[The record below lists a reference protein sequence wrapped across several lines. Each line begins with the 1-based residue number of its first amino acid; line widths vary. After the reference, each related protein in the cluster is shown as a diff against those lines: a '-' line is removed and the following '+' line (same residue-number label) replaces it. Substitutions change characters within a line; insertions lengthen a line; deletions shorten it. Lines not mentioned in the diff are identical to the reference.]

1 MSSGQRADGAARLLP
16 FLNWFKLVDRTTL
29 RADLLAALTGALVLV
44 PQGVAFATIAGMP
57 PEYGLY
63 AAMVPAVVAALFG
76 SSWHLVTG
84 PSTTGSLI
92 VFASLSALAVPG
104 SPEYIR
110 LALTLA
116 FLTGVFQVLLG
127 FARMGALVNFVSQTV
142 VVAYVTG
149 AAVWI
154 FSSQLG
160 NFFGIEVAR
169 GLSLLALYRS
179 VLGALADINPYSTA
193 VGAITVIVGLACR
206 RWCPRVPH
214 MIAAMLIGSLCAVA
228 LDLLVGSD
236 TAIATVGAIP
246 QALPPLSMP
255 NFSPQAIEAT
265 ILSTLV
271 ITVLTLT
278 EAVSIARAIALRTDQ
293 IIDNNQTFIGQGLA
307 NIVGS
312 FFSAYPSS
320 GSFNRSGLNYAAGAR
335 TPLSA
340 ILAAIFL
347 VGILLVLAPLARYL
361 PIAAMAGILFIVAYG
376 LVHTAQIRTICRSS
390 RLEALVFVLTLIATL
405 IDLRISIFIGM
416 ALSLMVF
423 VYNASRPNI
432 GTALLHPDGYHFVEG
447 DGHVAGCP
455 SLKILRI
462 NGAIYFGAA
471 SYVQQALLRVDRDDP
486 QLVDVL
492 VVARGIHYID
502 VAGAQVLAQEA
513 RRRRRLGGGLYFYRL
528 PDSAQSVL
536 HKGGFIDDIGAD
548 NLFPTQ
554 TQIVERIK
562 SLIHARNAER
572 AIAPSSQSA
581 R

>member
-1 MSSGQRADGAARLLP
+1 MTTARQPHRAARLLP
-16 FLNWFKLVDRTTL
+16 FLKWFPLVDSTTL
-29 RADLLAALTGALVLV
+29 RADLLAALTGALILV

-57 PEYGLY
+57 AEYGLY

-92 VFASLSALAVPG
+92 VFASLSVLAVPG

-142 VVAYVTG
+142 IVAYVSG

-169 GLSLLALYRS
+169 GLSLVALYRS
-179 VLGALADINPYSTA
+179 VLDALGAINPYSTA
-193 VGAITVIVGLACR
+193 VGAVTVIVGLACR
-206 RWCPRVPH
+206 RWYPRFPH
-214 MIAAMLIGSLCAVA
+214 MIAALLAGSVCAIA
-228 LDLLVGSD
+228 LDLLVGSEAA
-236 TAIATVGAIP
+236 AIATVGAIP
-246 QALPPLSMP
+246 QALPPLSLP
-255 NFSPQAIEAT
+255 NLSPQAIEST
-265 ILSTLV
+265 VLSALV

-340 ILAAIFL
+340 ILAALFL

-376 LVHTAQIRTICRSS
+376 LVNTTQIRVICRAS

-416 ALSLMVF
+416 ALSLIVF
-423 VYNASRPNI
+423 VYHASRPNI

-447 DGHVAGCP
+447 DGRVADCP
-455 SLKILRI
+455 SLKIIRI

-486 QLVDVL
+486 HLVDVL
-492 VVARGIHYID
+492 IVARGIHYID

-536 HKGGFIDDIGAD
+536 RKGGFIDDIGAE

-554 TQIVERIK
+554 THIVERIK
-562 SLIHARNAER
+562 TLIDER
-572 AIAPSSQSA
+572 AAANA